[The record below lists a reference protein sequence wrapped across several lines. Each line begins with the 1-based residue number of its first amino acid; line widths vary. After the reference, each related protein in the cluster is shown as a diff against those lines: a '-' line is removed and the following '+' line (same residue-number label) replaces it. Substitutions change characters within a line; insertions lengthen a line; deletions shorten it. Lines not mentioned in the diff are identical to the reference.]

1 MSLTLAFQKGIMD
14 PLSTVGAGLA
24 VIGSKDILVKILGP
38 SADYV
43 GGEVKNFVQKCNVN
57 LDNIFIR
64 AQKKLGNRIEEEGQV
79 SPRVLK
85 HVIDEGRFCEDSIVA
100 DYYGGIIASSKSE
113 IERDD
118 RGVAVL
124 AVIKSLSVYQLR
136 LHYLFYSLVY
146 NMWKGKGK
154 NLGTERSEM
163 SIYIPISVYLSAMSF
178 SDAEDTESILSHSV
192 EGLVRSGLVDG
203 NFRYGA
209 QEFMAEWFPSATQSG
224 IIMAPSVFGAEVF
237 MWGQGIK
244 GASGHEV
251 VQDDLV
257 LAPPEIL
264 IVAGSEIVKS

>member
-1 MSLTLAFQKGIMD
+1 MD

-38 SADYV
+38 TADYV
-43 GGEVKNFVQKCNVN
+43 GGEVKNIVQKCNIN

-64 AQKKLGNRIEEEGQV
+64 AQKKLGDRIEEEGQV

-100 DYYGGIIASSKSE
+100 DYYGGILASSKTE

-146 NMWKGKGK
+146 SMWKGKGK
-154 NLGTERSEM
+154 SLGTDRAEM
-163 SIYIPISVYLSAMSF
+163 SIYIPMSVYLEAMSF
-178 SDAEDTESILSHSV
+178 SGAENPASILIHSV
-192 EGLVRSGLVDG
+192 EGLVRSGLVET
-203 NFRYGA
+203 NFSYGSKEYLA
-209 QEFMAEWFPSATQSG
+209 KRFPTATQPG

-237 MWGQGIK
+237 LWGQGIK
-244 GASGHEV
+244 GATGHEI
-251 VQDDLV
+251 VQDALA
-257 LAPPEIL
+257 LAPPEIP
-264 IVAGSEIVKS
+264 IVAGAELVKS